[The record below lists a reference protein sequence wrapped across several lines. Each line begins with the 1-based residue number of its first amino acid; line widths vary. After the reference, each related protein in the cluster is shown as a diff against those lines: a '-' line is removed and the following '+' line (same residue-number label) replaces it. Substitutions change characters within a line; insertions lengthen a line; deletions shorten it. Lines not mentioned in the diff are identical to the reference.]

1 MAPYN
6 PFYGI
11 DKADV
16 LPLGLAAKLF
26 VAEASPIWA
35 DMQAPINNLI
45 VGPRGTGKT
54 MALRQLGHGL
64 GEPRPANFIGLYIQ
78 ISRIS
83 TIFQH
88 VFDNEDLSSADII
101 HLQRI
106 FGDHFWLA
114 IMRELV
120 QYLKAAQD
128 RSMHVFD
135 NEFIQELTDQAI
147 QAPSIESLDVEC
159 ANRQQR
165 IEQTVHRWSTGL
177 ETNWKPMVDLSAS
190 LEKTCT
196 ALRNAIPYLDQD
208 HPCIYLLLDESSPIP
223 EACQQVVNGLLHRG
237 RPYCV
242 KLAVR
247 PYEWTILETT
257 AHRAIEPGTDIK
269 PLYVRHPNEL
279 QDAYVQNM
287 RTLINRVLRIRL
299 SEVNIAPES
308 GWTSVGDVP
317 DISSILLED
326 SNNYSGFLSVC
337 ASSSGNPQNLLEI
350 CSCIVATAIS
360 DASHRGQPSE
370 TLDLG
375 KISAETQNRAV
386 VRWSRDYED
395 QNPYPVSKKFCRAL
409 LNIMRSSN
417 HPEPSIG
424 FQYQHSDQA
433 QIFSTDYLPEPI
445 GKLVKPAFSGGFLQS
460 EDPDNTSLF
469 EVPSSFNLNRG
480 LLARERFSLSS
491 PKQPVNKL
499 DRDFV
504 MKHTSEGVP
513 MSRSN
518 PPNHP
523 LTAFLSTAFGP
534 TTAQQRTDIKNA
546 LAKVSIKCIDVEDAA
561 ADQFLFTAIHKGI
574 KNTDFTILDATV
586 LRPYTMFEMGLCAG
600 AMKPKH
606 VICVINEHETSSALN
621 NLPEYIRKLPILRF
635 NFEEEQLSNLAET
648 IRDRAR
654 GLLAKPS
661 EFKKVVQTG
670 MPLRPKRR
678 DRALFLSL
686 PQSSIRD
693 RAIDAVRKELENH
706 GWSVI
711 VEQDLGTYGPGPNEL
726 QVPIYCAYLSR
737 VGIVHITREDG
748 GLDLLQCYKLG
759 LFAGKRRPWRVLRV
773 GRGPELA
780 SDAFASGPNIAYRH
794 WNSIDDLVSVALE
807 FVGSEGGT

>member
-16 LPLGLAAKLF
+16 LPLDLATELF

-35 DMQAPINNLI
+35 DVQAPINNLI
-45 VGPRGTGKT
+45 VGPRGAGKT
-54 MALRQLGHGL
+54 IALRQLGHGL
-64 GEPRPANFIGLYIQ
+64 HEPQSADFIGLYIQ

-88 VFDNEDLSSADII
+88 VFDNEDLASPDIV

-106 FGDHFWLA
+106 FGDHLWLA

-120 QYLKAAQD
+120 QYLKVAQYQSKD
-128 RSMHVFD
+128 AFD
-135 NEFIQELTDQAI
+135 KKFIQDLTDQAI
-147 QAPSIESLDVEC
+147 QVPSIESLDVEC

-177 ETNWKPMVDLSAS
+177 QTGWEPMVDLSAS
-190 LEKTCT
+190 LERTCA
-196 ALRNAIPYLDQD
+196 ALRNTIACLNQD

-247 PYEWTILETT
+247 PYEWTTLETT

-269 PLYVRHPNEL
+269 PLHVRHPNEL

-287 RTLINRVLRIRL
+287 RTLINRVLRTRL
-299 SEVNIAPES
+299 AAAHPAHER
-308 GWTSVGDVP
+308 GWASVEDEA

-326 SNNYSGFLSVC
+326 PKKYSGFLSVC

-350 CSCIVATAIS
+350 CSCIVATAIK
-360 DASHRGQPSE
+360 DASHSGRRPE

-375 KISAETQNRAV
+375 KISAETQDRAI

-409 LNIMRSSN
+409 LGVMRSSD

-424 FQYQHSDQA
+424 FQYLYSDQA

-460 EDPDNTSLF
+460 EDPNSTSLF

-480 LLARERFSLSS
+480 LLARDGFSLSS
-491 PKQPVNKL
+491 PRQPANKL
-499 DRDFV
+499 DREFV
-504 MKHTSEGVP
+504 IRHTNEGGP
-513 MSRSN
+513 MSRPSL
-518 PPNHP
+518 PNRT
-523 LTAFLSTAFGP
+523 LRAFLSTAFGP
-534 TTAQQRTDIKNA
+534 TMTQQRADIKNA
-546 LAKVSIKCIDVEDAA
+546 LVGVDIECIDVEDKAN
-561 ADQFLFTAIHKGI
+561 DQFLFTAIYKGI
-574 KNTDFTILDATV
+574 KKADFTILDATV

-600 AMKPKH
+600 AMQPKN

-621 NLPEYIRKLPILRF
+621 SLPEYILKLPILRF
-635 NFEEEQLSNLAET
+635 NFEQEQLTKLAEV
-648 IRDRAR
+648 IRDRAK

-661 EFKKVVQTG
+661 EFKRDALTG
-670 MPLRPKRR
+670 VPLRPRR
-678 DRALFLSL
+678 RAQELFLSL

-693 RAIDAVRKELENH
+693 RAIEAVRSSLERRE
-706 GWSVI
+706 WTVV
-711 VEQDLGTYGPGPNEL
+711 VEEDAGSYGLNEL

-737 VGIVHITREDG
+737 VGIVDVTTEDG
-748 GLDLLQCYKLG
+748 DLDLLQCYKLG
-759 LFAGKRRPWRVLRV
+759 LFAGKRRPWRVLGV
-773 GRGPELA
+773 GKGRELA
-780 SDAFASGPNIAYRH
+780 TDAFASVPNIARPH
-794 WNSIDDLVSVALE
+794 WNSIEDLVKVALE
-807 FVGSEGGT
+807 FIGSEGEA